1 MDYNGVG
8 AWEARGTYPAKINQS
23 SLPPPPGPQVS
34 SRVDTNISRVSAAEY
49 LSKNNL

>member
-8 AWEARGTYPAKINQS
+8 GPERPEAHTQQKLTKVA
-23 SLPPPPGPQVS
+23 PPGPQVS

>member
-1 MDYNGVG
+1 MGWG
-8 AWEARGTYPAKINQS
+8 PERPEAHTQQKLTKVA
-23 SLPPPPGPQVS
+23 PPPGPQVS

>member
-1 MDYNGVG
+1 MGWG
-8 AWEARGTYPAKINQS
+8 PERPEAHTQQKLTKVA
-23 SLPPPPGPQVS
+23 PPPPGPQVS